1 MEAVEFY
8 ESTES
13 AKYGFFQDKLT
24 KLLTNNKIYEQ
35 MEEESKNNKKSDQKS
50 EETRQASDHSKFNSK
65 KQMELDIMM
74 GEKKNKDMT
83 NELLRVYGTS
93 HVTLDKIVKNNLL
106 SQEKSINQRY
116 SLLTQGLNKES

>member
-13 AKYGFFQDKLT
+13 QKYGFFQDKLT

-35 MEEESKNNKKSDQKS
+35 IE
-50 EETRQASDHSKFNSK
+50 EETRNTKKADPRPDETRAVPDHSKFNSK

-106 SQEKSINQRY
+106 SQEKAINQRY
-116 SLLTQGLNKES
+116 SLVSLDWSRGS